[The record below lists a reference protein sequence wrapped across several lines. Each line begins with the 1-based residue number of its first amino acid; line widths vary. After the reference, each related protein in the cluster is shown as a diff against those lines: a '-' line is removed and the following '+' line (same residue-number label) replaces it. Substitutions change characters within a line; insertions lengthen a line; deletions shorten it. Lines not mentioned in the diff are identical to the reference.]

1 MQTVLKGTIGFI
13 ATTITLSLLAGGA
26 AAGESADDDVIEVRA
41 RLVSDPAEVNRDL
54 AKRAHAAAVEDAI
67 QALLAD
73 NKVELDIRV
82 IGRTSGVTSG
92 YAAAGR

>member
-1 MQTVLKGTIGFI
+1 MLKGTTGII
-13 ATTITLSLLAGGA
+13 ATTVTVALLAGGA
-26 AAGESADDDVIEVRA
+26 AAGEGADHDVIVVRA
-41 RLVSDPAEVNRDL
+41 RAVSDPAEVNRDL

-73 NKVELDIRV
+73 NKLDLDIRV

-92 YAAAGR
+92 YAVAGR